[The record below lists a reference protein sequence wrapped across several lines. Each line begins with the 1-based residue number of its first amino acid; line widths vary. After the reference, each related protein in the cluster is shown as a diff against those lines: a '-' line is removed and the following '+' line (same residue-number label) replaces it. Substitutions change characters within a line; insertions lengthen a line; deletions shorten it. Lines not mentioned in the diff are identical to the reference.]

1 MMNSTT
7 IGFQG
12 ELSPLSNF
20 HHSPFEIDGKVF
32 NTAKH
37 WIQYTKAVFFDD
49 KATAE
54 SIMECDTPLGAKRQ
68 GYSVHLFDSKLW
80 KDQGY
85 NLCLPGIRAKYVQNP
100 MLMSMLK
107 TTSPKLLVECSTD
120 RLRGTGVSL
129 RELDPLNKDKWHNT
143 GWLS

>member
-1 MMNSTT
+1 MNSTT

-12 ELSPLSNF
+12 ELSPWCNF

-32 NTAKH
+32 NTAETLDSVH
-37 WIQYTKAVFFDD
+37 QSSLFCFFDD

-68 GYSVHLFDSKLW
+68 GYNVQHFDSKLW
-80 KDQGY
+80 NEQGY

-107 TTSPKLLVECSTD
+107 TKTPKLLVECSTD
-120 RLRGTGVSL
+120 RALGNWSVIKRI
-129 RELDPLNKDKWHNT
+129 WIH
-143 GWLS
+143 